1 MKMTITDIH
10 EVFEDGD
17 LLVGDLALPL
27 QPGKR
32 ISIQIQIQIQ
42 IQTKCKYKYKHKYKL
57 FMKC

>member
-1 MKMTITDIH
+1 MTITDIH
-10 EVFEDGD
+10 EVFENGD
-17 LLVGDLALPL
+17 LLVRDLALPL

-32 ISIQIQIQIQ
+32 ISIQIQ